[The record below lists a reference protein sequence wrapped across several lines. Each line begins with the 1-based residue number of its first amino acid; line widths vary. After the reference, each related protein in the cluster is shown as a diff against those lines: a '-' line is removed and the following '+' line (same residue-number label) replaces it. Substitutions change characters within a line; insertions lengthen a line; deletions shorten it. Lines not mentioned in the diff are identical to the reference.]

1 MKSAQSADQDSE
13 MGEKN
18 QREDRLFQGRSQSQR
33 SLWEQTTLAS
43 DLSSA
48 AY

>member
-1 MKSAQSADQDSE
+1 MKTAQSANQYSE

-18 QREDRLFQGRSQSQR
+18 QREARLSQGRSQRQS